1 MSERSGLVLLEISS
15 LLMCASVELQ
25 EFAVETQEMAGGWK
39 THQTGCETATL
50 LH

>member
-1 MSERSGLVLLEISS
+1 MLLEISS
-15 LLMCASVELQ
+15 LLTCGGVELQ

-39 THQTGCETATL
+39 THQTGCETATS